1 MARKTFFSFHYER
14 DIWRASRVRNSWVT
28 KPDRESAGFWDAA
41 SWESVQRQG
50 EEAVK
55 RWIDRQINGTSITVV
70 LIGYETSGRKYVRYE
85 IEKSYMDG
93 NGLLGIYIHN
103 MKDSNANTDY
113 QGTNPFDTFYIER
126 GGRKVYFSELYRT
139 YDWVNNDGYN
149 NIGSWIES
157 AATASGR

>member
-93 NGLLGIYIHN
+93 NGLLGIYISKIFLETKN
-103 MKDSNANTDY
+103 RPN
-113 QGTNPFDTFYIER
+113 YIVREKSGLTL
-126 GGRKVYFSELYRT
+126 GGNKHS
-139 YDWVNNDGYN
+139 
-149 NIGSWIES
+149 
-157 AATASGR
+157 